1 MCRNETVLIPLD
13 PWMPALAG
21 SLAKTT
27 VRNWEQRMATIQ
39 NFGFMWE
46 RDKVGWGKP
55 GPGGTSSL
63 EGVMVGNR
71 KRRVEFA
78 QQMGIY
84 VLYDKWEQP
93 VQIGQS
99 KVIFK
104 RLKQHRRD
112 HLRNRW
118 SLFSWFGFFKV
129 GVNNELLVKDRT
141 KELKKILTL
150 EDSLN
155 ELEAILIQV
164 LEPRLNR
171 RGPNW
176 IKAEEYLQS
185 PTNSEEEEDEYED
198 EVGQEA

>member
-1 MCRNETVLIPLD
+1 MVANDATMKRWGRRTHV
-13 PWMPALAG
+13 
-21 SLAKTT
+21 
-27 VRNWEQRMATIQ
+27 ATIK

-46 RDKVGWGKP
+46 REKVDWGRQ
-55 GPGGTSSL
+55 GRGGTSSF

-71 KRRVEFA
+71 KRCVQFVE
-78 QQMGIY
+78 QMGIY
-84 VLYDKWEQP
+84 VLYDRFEQP

-104 RLKQHRRD
+104 RLRQHRRD

-118 SLFSWFGFFKV
+118 SLFSWFGFYKV
-129 GVNNELLVKDRT
+129 GVNHELLVRDQAAQLRRT
-141 KELKKILTL
+141 LTL
-150 EDSLN
+150 EESLN

-176 IKAEEYLQS
+176 VETEEYLQCVS
-185 PTNSEEEEDEYED
+185 GNQEDENED
-198 EVGQEA
+198 AADGDE

>member
-1 MCRNETVLIPLD
+1 
-13 PWMPALAG
+13 
-21 SLAKTT
+21 
-27 VRNWEQRMATIQ
+27 MATIK

-46 RDKVGWGKP
+46 RDKVVWGKP

-71 KRRVEFA
+71 KRRVQFA
-78 QQMGIY
+78 DQMGIY
-84 VLYDKWEQP
+84 VLYDKFEQP

-99 KVIFK
+99 NVIFK

-118 SLFSWFGFFKV
+118 SSFSWFGFFKV
-129 GVNNELLVKDRT
+129 GKNHELLMRDQASELRRT
-141 KELKKILTL
+141 LTL

-176 IKAEEYLQS
+176 IEAEEYLQCTPS
-185 PTNSEEEEDEYED
+185 AEGSDD
-198 EVGQEA
+198 EVEQEA

>member
-1 MCRNETVLIPLD
+1 LATARG
-13 PWMPALAG
+13 AL
-21 SLAKTT
+21 SL
-27 VRNWEQRMATIQ
+27 
-39 NFGFMWE
+39 
-46 RDKVGWGKP
+46 P
-55 GPGGTSSL
+55 
-63 EGVMVGNR
+63 NR
-71 KRRVEFA
+71 C
-78 QQMGIY
+78 
-84 VLYDKWEQP
+84 DKWEQP

-99 KVIFK
+99 IVIFK

-129 GVNNELLVKDRT
+129 GVNNELLVRDRT
-141 KELKKILTL
+141 KELKTILTL

-171 RGPNW
+171 KGPNW

-185 PTNSEEEEDEYED
+185 PTNSEEDED
-198 EVGQEA
+198 EVGQEG